1 MHDNENL
8 QGVFLHILADALG
21 SVAVIISSIAIE
33 YGGFYIADP
42 ICCFIISILIL
53 MSVIPLIKSTFRVL
67 SLTQSGILVKK
78 LEQRLPN
85 VNLNH
90 KYSIKIL
97 ELHVWELAAAQMV
110 CTVKINVQQVEET

>member
-1 MHDNENL
+1 VHDNENL

-85 VNLNH
+85 VNLSH